1 MIKALGFQSVI
12 QGGMVVAALGIAF
25 MSTPVRSQQQPERQN
40 KIVGTWAPASVQ
52 AEIGGKTVDLYG
64 VAPTGSLIFTEN
76 MRFSVIVHDPR
87 LPRFASDDRAKATQS
102 ETLAAAAGSLAL
114 YGTYTVG
121 DDGQFFD
128 QVVEGSTFPNWNGLK
143 RGREQLTLNADGDV
157 MTEHFANLPDGPQI
171 KIVWKRVGTGS

>member
-1 MIKALGFQSVI
+1 
-12 QGGMVVAALGIAF
+12 
-25 MSTPVRSQQQPERQN
+25 
-40 KIVGTWAPASVQ
+40 
-52 AEIGGKTVDLYG
+52 
-64 VAPTGSLIFTEN
+64 

-87 LPRFASDDRAKATQS
+87 LPRFASDNRAKATQS